1 MVREKGIL
9 WRMNE
14 FIILQRSINLEKE
27 FCIKG
32 YLLYSIIKGL
42 LKKIASGEW
51 FTKEKNF
58 KIVWYRIVFIL
69 TLKSQIIHLKALKQA

>member
-1 MVREKGIL
+1 MESCGDEEKKL
-9 WRMNE
+9 
-14 FIILQRSINLEKE
+14 FIILKMITLEKE
-27 FCIKG
+27 FCING

-42 LKKIASGEW
+42 LKKVASGEW

-69 TLKSQIIHLKALKQA
+69 TYEEE